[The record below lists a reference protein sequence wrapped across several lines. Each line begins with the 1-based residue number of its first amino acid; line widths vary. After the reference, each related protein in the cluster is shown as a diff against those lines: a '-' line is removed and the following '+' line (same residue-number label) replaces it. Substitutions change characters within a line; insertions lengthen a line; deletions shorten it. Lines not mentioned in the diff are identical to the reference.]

1 MSVVAQ
7 QAAEFRRFAGY
18 RDNRFPMGTWHCRAL
33 GVGDASGGTITID
46 CILALSTQRALN
58 STIFSLE
65 QHDLSRSDGNAG
77 NYRLFSS
84 NASGPSNAA
93 LIIDR
98 VGLMIGVGS
107 VARSA
112 LDLKD
117 SGWLPLFIGSQ
128 RFQGIT
134 FRISIG
140 MPNADGISFIATF
153 QGYYWS
159 ARSVLADGGPQRPPT
174 GLYRA

>member
-7 QAAEFRRFAGY
+7 QAVEYRRFSGY
-18 RDNRFPMGTWHCRAL
+18 LDSRFPMGTWHARVL
-33 GVGDASGGTITID
+33 GVGDASGGTITLD
-46 CILALSTQRALN
+46 AILALSTQRALN

-77 NYRLFSS
+77 NYRLFTA

-93 LIIDR
+93 LVLDR
-98 VGLMIGVGS
+98 VGTMIGVGS
-107 VARSA
+107 VTRSA
-112 LDLKD
+112 LQLAD
-117 SGWLPLFIGSQ
+117 SGWLPIFIGSQ

-134 FRISIG
+134 FRISIAL
-140 MPNADGISFIATF
+140 PNADSPTFIATF

-159 ARSVLADGGPQRPPT
+159 ARSVLVDGGPQRPPT